1 MTLRIALKVVPGST
15 REGIAGWLGD
25 ALKVRVRAPA
35 EAGRANAAVVRVVAA
50 ALGLAPGAVRI
61 VAGGASPKKML
72 EIEGLDLAAL
82 RARIDA
88 ILAPP

>member
-1 MTLRIALKVVPGST
+1 MVLAIRVALKVVPGST

-35 EAGRANAAVVRVVAA
+35 EAGRANEAVLRVVAA
-50 ALGLAPGAVRI
+50 ALELPLHSVRI
-61 VAGGASPKKML
+61 ASGGSSPKKIL
-72 EIEGLDLAAL
+72 EIDDLDLATV

-88 ILAPP
+88 LAR

>member
-61 VAGGASPKKML
+61 ASGGASPKKIL

-82 RARIDA
+82 RARVDA

>member
-1 MTLRIALKVVPGST
+1 MSIRIALKVVPGST

-35 EAGRANAAVVRVVAA
+35 EAGRANAAVVRVVAE
-50 ALGLAPGAVRI
+50 ALGLSTDAVRI
-61 VAGGASPKKML
+61 AAGGSSPKKTL
-72 EIEGLDLAAL
+72 EIDGLDLATL

-88 ILAPP
+88 LLGRT

>member
-1 MTLRIALKVVPGST
+1 MSIRIALKVVPGST

-35 EAGRANAAVVRVVAA
+35 EAGRANEAVVRVVAE
-50 ALGLAPGAVRI
+50 ALGLPRDAVRI
-61 VAGGASPKKML
+61 ASGSSSPKKTL
-72 EIEGLDLAAL
+72 EIDGLELATL

-88 ILAPP
+88 LLEAP

>member
-1 MTLRIALKVVPGST
+1 MSIRIALKVVPGST

-35 EAGRANAAVVRVVAA
+35 EAGRANAAVVRVVAE
-50 ALGLAPGAVRI
+50 ALGLSADAVRI
-61 VAGGASPKKML
+61 AAGGSSPKKTL
-72 EIEGLDLAAL
+72 EIDGLDLATL

-88 ILAPP
+88 LLGGT

>member
-1 MTLRIALKVVPGST
+1 MAVRIALKVVPGST

-35 EAGRANAAVVRVVAA
+35 EAGRANEAVVRVVAA
-50 ALGLAPGAVRI
+50 ALGLSTEAVRI
-61 VAGGASPKKML
+61 AAGGASPKKIL
-72 EIEGLDLAAL
+72 EIDGLDLATL

-88 ILAPP
+88 LVGGS

>member
-1 MTLRIALKVVPGST
+1 MAIRVALKVVPGST

-35 EAGRANAAVVRVVAA
+35 EAGRANEAVLRVVAA
-50 ALGLAPGAVRI
+50 ALGLPSDAVRI
-61 VAGGASPKKML
+61 ASGSASPKKIL
-72 EIEGLDLAAL
+72 EIDGLDLETL

-88 ILAPP
+88 IGR

>member
-1 MTLRIALKVVPGST
+1 MSIRIALKVVPGST

-35 EAGRANAAVVRVVAA
+35 EAGRANEAVVRVVAE
-50 ALGLAPGAVRI
+50 ALGLPRDAVRI
-61 VAGGASPKKML
+61 ASGSSSPKKTL
-72 EIEGLDLAAL
+72 EIDDLDLATL

-88 ILAPP
+88 LVGGS

>member
-1 MTLRIALKVVPGST
+1 VTIRVALKVVPGST

-35 EAGRANAAVVRVVAA
+35 EAGRANAAVVLVVAK
-50 ALGLAPGAVRI
+50 ALGLPGDAVRI
-61 VAGGASPKKML
+61 ASGTSSPRKIL
-72 EIEGLDLAAL
+72 EIEGLDLETL

-88 ILAPP
+88 LRD

>member
-1 MTLRIALKVVPGST
+1 MAIRIALKVVPGST

-35 EAGRANAAVVRVVAA
+35 EAGRANAAVVRVVAE
-50 ALGLAPGAVRI
+50 ALGLATDAVRI
-61 VAGGASPKKML
+61 AAGGSSPKKVL
-72 EIEGLDLAAL
+72 EIDGLDLATL

-88 ILAPP
+88 LVGRT

>member
-1 MTLRIALKVVPGST
+1 MAIRVALKVVPGST

-35 EAGRANAAVVRVVAA
+35 EAGRANEAVLRVVAT
-50 ALGLAPGAVRI
+50 ALDLPLHAVRI
-61 VAGGASPKKML
+61 ASGSTSPKKTL
-72 EIEGLDLAAL
+72 EIDGLDLETL

-88 ILAPP
+88 IAH

>member
-50 ALGLAPGAVRI
+50 ALGLAPDAVRI
-61 VAGGASPKKML
+61 AAGRASPKKTL
-72 EIEGLDLAAL
+72 EIDGLDLAAL
-82 RARIDA
+82 RARIDSIIGGA
-88 ILAPP
+88 

>member
-1 MTLRIALKVVPGST
+1 MSIRIALKVVPGST

-35 EAGRANAAVVRVVAA
+35 EAGRANDAVVRVVAE
-50 ALGLAPGAVRI
+50 ALGLPRDAVRI
-61 VAGGASPKKML
+61 ASGSSSPKKTL
-72 EIEGLDLAAL
+72 EIDGLDLATL

-88 ILAPP
+88 LVGGS